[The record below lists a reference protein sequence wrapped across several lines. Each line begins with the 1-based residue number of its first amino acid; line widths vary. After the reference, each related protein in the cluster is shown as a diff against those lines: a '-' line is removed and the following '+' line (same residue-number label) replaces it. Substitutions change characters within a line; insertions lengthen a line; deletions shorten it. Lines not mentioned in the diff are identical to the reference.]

1 MAYQNYINISRRD
14 WSLLRLRKN
23 RKRELYYSLLVDF
36 FVVSKKTNRGEKV
49 RMSTLVDNLLVCTHT
64 PKTRNNREF
73 CNTAI
78 AEFGWMG
85 MVGYE
90 DIDDG
95 SDVYVY
101 ALPPLFD
108 AFRSRTFHS
117 NYANLEEARESR
129 LLSLVALVIALASL
143 GFTLMNR

>member
-1 MAYQNYINISRRD
+1 MAYQDYINISRRD
-14 WSLLRLRKN
+14 WSLSRLRKN
-23 RKRELYYSLLVDF
+23 RKRELYYSILVDF
-36 FVVSKKTNRGEKV
+36 FVISKNTNSGEKV
-49 RMSTLVDNLLVCTHT
+49 KMSNLVEVLLVCTHK
-64 PKTRNNREF
+64 PRTRNNREF

-78 AEFGWMG
+78 AEFRWMG
-85 MVGYE
+85 MIGFE

-108 AFRSRTFHS
+108 AFRSRTFHI
-117 NYANLEEARESR
+117 NYSNLEEARESR
-129 LLSLVALVIALASL
+129 VLSLVALVIALASL